1 MTTSE
6 NNISGPWARVMSAL
20 ERLEKAGADA
30 SMRRTDAQAAD
41 APVDPEIMAEV
52 ERLRDENES
61 LKREALKLA
70 GQVDRALEQLSL
82 IEKG

>member
-1 MTTSE
+1 
-6 NNISGPWARVMSAL
+6 
-20 ERLEKAGADA
+20 
-30 SMRRTDAQAAD
+30 MRRTDAQAAD